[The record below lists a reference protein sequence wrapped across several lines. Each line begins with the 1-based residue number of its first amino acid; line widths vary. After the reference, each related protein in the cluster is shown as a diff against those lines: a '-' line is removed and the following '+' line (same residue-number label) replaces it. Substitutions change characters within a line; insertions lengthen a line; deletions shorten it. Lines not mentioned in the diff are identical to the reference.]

1 MPNSTPFDTKGYG
14 AGDTFNSAPLAS
26 GSSTPTLRSI
36 DVKGGTKQV
45 FDIAARD
52 AIPGAAL
59 ARDDADQMRQ
69 EGMTC
74 FVQADQ
80 KTYQLQGGI
89 ANVNWVEFGAG
100 GGGSGTTLDI
110 ADRVNQSG
118 GAFAVGEI
126 VAPHPTLPRSY
137 VSVDISNPALGAS
150 RPIAV
155 VTEPGGIA
163 DTAAGATRIS
173 GEVPILLVPGLLGI
187 GVPVALADEV
197 IVSTT
202 AGRGTLSKN
211 GPGEL
216 GQPTTGQAVNRV
228 GIIVSLLTYDGAG
241 DDLVLVQMDL
251 SARRIQS

>member
-1 MPNSTPFDTKGYG
+1 MANSTPFDTKGFG

-26 GSSTPTLRSI
+26 GSSTPTVRSI

-52 AIPGAAL
+52 ATPGAAL

-69 EGMTC
+69 EGMLC

-80 KTYQLQGGI
+80 TTYRLEGGI
-89 ANVNWVEFGAG
+89 ANGNWVAFGAG
-100 GGGSGTTLDI
+100 GGGSGTTLVID
-110 ADRVNQSG
+110 DRVNQSG
-118 GAFAVGEI
+118 GALAIGEI
-126 VAPHPTLPRSY
+126 LAPHPTIPRAY
-137 VSVDISNPALGAS
+137 VKADISDPALGAS

-155 VTEPGGIA
+155 S
-163 DTAAGATRIS
+163 TAAPVATDPAPSRIA
-173 GEVPILLVPGLLGI
+173 GEVSVLLVPGLLGI
-187 GVPVALADEV
+187 GVPVALTDEV

-216 GQPTTGQAVNRV
+216 GQPTAGQALNKV
-228 GIIVSLLTYDGAG
+228 GTIVSLLTYDGAG
-241 DDLVLVQMDL
+241 DDLVLVQLDM
-251 SARRIQS
+251 SPRRIQS

>member
-1 MPNSTPFDTKGYG
+1 MANSDPFDTQGFG

-26 GSSTPTLRSI
+26 GSSTPTARSI
-36 DVKGGTKQV
+36 DIKGAAKQV

-69 EGMTC
+69 EGMLV

-80 KTYQLQGGI
+80 TTYQLRAGI
-89 ANVNWVEFGAG
+89 ANTDWVVFGG

-110 ADRVNQSG
+110 DDRVNQSG
-118 GAFAVGEI
+118 GALAIGEI
-126 VAPHPTLPRSY
+126 LAPHPTIPRAY
-137 VSVDISNPALGAS
+137 VKADISDPALGAS

-155 VTEPGGIA
+155 S
-163 DTAAGATRIS
+163 TAAPVATDPAPSRIA
-173 GEVPILLVPGLLGI
+173 GEVSVLLVPGLLGI
-187 GVPVALADEV
+187 GVPVALTDEV

-216 GQPTTGQAVNRV
+216 GQPTAGQALNKV
-228 GIIVSLLTYDGAG
+228 GTIVSLLTYDGAG
-241 DDLVLVQMDL
+241 DDLVLVQLDM
-251 SARRIQS
+251 SPRRIQS